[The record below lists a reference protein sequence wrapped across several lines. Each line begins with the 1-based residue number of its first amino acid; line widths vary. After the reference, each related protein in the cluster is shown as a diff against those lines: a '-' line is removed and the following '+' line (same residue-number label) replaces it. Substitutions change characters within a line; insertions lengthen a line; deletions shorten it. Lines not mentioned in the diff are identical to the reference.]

1 MAAAIPRAPA
11 HSRKVFRPERL
22 LRPLFSC
29 QPAAKSNI
37 GSAKFAARL
46 QFAARASLFP
56 GNWGEGGIR
65 THGTVTRTTVF
76 EFYDSHAGLCRQVTK
91 RVLQFGIFNAI
102 ILFCDGPCQAVLR
115 SWFAIWFANSL
126 YRPMSALEGKVDI
139 PNPHLD
145 VRF

>member
-1 MAAAIPRAPA
+1 
-11 HSRKVFRPERL
+11 
-22 LRPLFSC
+22 
-29 QPAAKSNI
+29 
-37 GSAKFAARL
+37 
-46 QFAARASLFP
+46 
-56 GNWGEGGIR
+56 
-65 THGTVTRTTVF
+65 
-76 EFYDSHAGLCRQVTK
+76 VTK

-102 ILFCDGPCQAVLR
+102 ILFCDGLCQAVLR